1 MSQIKE
7 IDNDMEV
14 NKYKDLICSYV
25 NRLLENNIVIKPKK
39 IDEINFDLKFLFTK
53 PEWFLEL
60 DDDLQYNIEHNIK
73 LYFKQNYDTIKSQAL
88 AIESNEP
95 IKNIYNF

>member
-7 IDNDMEV
+7 IDNDVEV
-14 NKYKDLICSYV
+14 NNYKELICSYV
-25 NRLLENNIVIKPKK
+25 NRLLENNIVIKQKK
-39 IDEINFDLKFLFTK
+39 IDETNFDLKILFTK

-73 LYFKQNYDTIKSQAL
+73 LYLKQL
-88 AIESNEP
+88 
-95 IKNIYNF
+95 NIMIQKKV

>member
-7 IDNDMEV
+7 IDNDVEV
-14 NKYKDLICSYV
+14 NKYKELIISYAKRIIS
-25 NRLLENNIVIKPKK
+25 NYIEFKPIK
-39 IDEINFDLKFLFTK
+39 IDETDVDLKIMFTK

-73 LYFKQNYDTIKSQAL
+73 LYFKQNYDTIKSRV
-88 AIESNEP
+88 IENM
-95 IKNIYNF
+95 NQ